1 MSQSTLKVNELHD
14 DAEFEENGLDVFDE
28 KALAEEEAGDNEAS
42 DDELLSQS
50 AAQRVLDATQLYL
63 GEIGYSLLLTAEEEV
78 FLPVE
83 RCAVMFHRDA
93 V

>member
-14 DAEFEENGLDVFDE
+14 DAEFEENGLNVFDE

-63 GEIGYSLLLTAEEEV
+63 GEIGYS
-78 FLPVE
+78 PPSD
-83 RCAVMFHRDA
+83 R
-93 V
+93 